1 MELSPF
7 KWLLSVALITGS
19 SATAV
24 HAGERPRDTGVACAR
39 AANAYCKLPD
49 EGSRPMLQGGRLD
62 KSDGFDGRLV

>member
-19 SATAV
+19 ATAV
-24 HAGERPRDTGVACAR
+24 YAGERPRDTGVACAR

-49 EGSRPMLQGGRLD
+49 EGSRPMPHGGRLD